1 MAIQLSFIM
10 SSVYALNQ
18 MACIES
24 KNILGVHA
32 VARVA
37 ERATRTT
44 LRNFIVAWEEAVELR
59 EIGVERED
67 G

>member
-1 MAIQLSFIM
+1 
-10 SSVYALNQ
+10 